1 MLFSLFGKGFP
12 MKMTLK
18 LIPVSILFL
27 CGSLMASSSQIDV
40 VYGEDNRKDVFESTN
55 PSFIELSK
63 STAAMIKGSNLKL
76 LTNNEIEITASTL
89 QQRGICSKER
99 FSQQISAAN
108 CSGFLVAED
117 KLVTA
122 GHCIRSEADCMNF
135 KWVFDYRVDFSEQST
150 VNVPKTS
157 VFSCKKIISRSLD
170 NVTKDDYAFIELDRK
185 VLDRQPLKVRKGGKV
200 EKGAPLVVIG
210 HPTGLPTKIA
220 DGANVRSLQGKFFV
234 ANLDTYGGN
243 SGSAVFNVETEE
255 VEGILVRGETDYVL
269 NSTLGCQ
276 VSNVCPADG
285 CRGEDVTYISNVSGL

>member
-1 MLFSLFGKGFP
+1 
-12 MKMTLK
+12 MKMTHK
-18 LIPVSILFL
+18 LIPVSIFFF
-27 CGSLMASSSQIDV
+27 CCSLMAGSNQVDV
-40 VYGEDNRKDVFESTN
+40 IYGEDNRKDVFESTN
-55 PSFIELSK
+55 ASFIELSK

-76 LTNNEIEITASTL
+76 LNNNEVEITASTL
-89 QQRGICSKER
+89 QQRGICAKER

-108 CSGFLVAED
+108 CSGFLVAD
-117 KLVTA
+117 NKLVTA

-135 KWVFDYRVDFSEQST
+135 KWVFDYRVDHSEQAA
-150 VNVPKTS
+150 VNVPQTS
-157 VFSCKKIISRSLD
+157 VYSCKKIISRSLD
-170 NVTKDDYAFIELDRK
+170 SVTKDDYAFIELDRK
-185 VLDRQPLKVRKGGKV
+185 VLDRQPLKVRKGGKI
-200 EKGAPLVVIG
+200 EKGASLVVIG

-276 VSNVCPADG
+276 VSNVCSSDG
-285 CRGEDVTYISNVSGL
+285 CRGEDVTYIGNVSGL